1 MDSIEKYRDIVEAV
15 LKEQTKIPYA
25 HGEISFE
32 TVFDRSNDRYL
43 LMLVG
48 WKADGRVHGCLVHL
62 DIINGKVWIQRDGTE
77 EGIAADLERAGIPK
91 DHIVLAFRRPDVRQ
105 YTDYAAA

>member
-1 MDSIEKYRDIVEAV
+1 MDSIEKYRSIIEAV
-15 LKEQTKIPYA
+15 LKEQTKVPYA

-32 TVFDRSNDRYL
+32 TVFDRPNDRYL

-48 WKADGRVHGCLVHL
+48 WKKDGRVHGCLIHL

-77 EGIAADLERAGIPK
+77 EGIAADLERAGIPR
-91 DHIVLAFRRPDVRQ
+91 DRMVLAFRRPEVRQ